1 MSSFTKTRTLP
12 YFEIRLQWITS
23 LIKMIASLIEMIASL
38 IRYASIERRLQQLGA
53 QILPPSMHGASNGH
67 AASSLILSI
76 QYFDAARRTI
86 VESGPNSDVAEML
99 KASSWRVLVLG

>member
-1 MSSFTKTRTLP
+1 MR
-12 YFEIRLQWITS
+12 
-23 LIKMIASLIEMIASL
+23 
-38 IRYASIERRLQQLGA
+38 
-53 QILPPSMHGASNGH
+53 GASNGH